1 MVTMPVAHQEHPP
14 AAVLADAREPRL
26 DAIALAEVPVVAAPA
41 LI

>member
-1 MVTMPVAHQEHPP
+1 MVTMPVAQQEHPP
-14 AAVLADAREPRL
+14 VAVLADAGEPRL